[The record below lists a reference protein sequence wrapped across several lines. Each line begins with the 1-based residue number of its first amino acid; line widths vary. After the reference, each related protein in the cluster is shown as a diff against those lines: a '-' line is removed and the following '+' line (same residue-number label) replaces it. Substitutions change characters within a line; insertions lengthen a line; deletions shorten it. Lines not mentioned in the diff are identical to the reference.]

1 MAKFDKLL
9 EEATANIR
17 LDRESAN
24 TALEEIVQ
32 DIHQGKT
39 THHQSGVVMA
49 KYLETLQRSNEQL
62 VKIASLLSKKE
73 KHGESLSSADINQI
87 YDNLGENTDGET

>member
-1 MAKFDKLL
+1 MAKFEKIL
-9 EEATANIR
+9 EEATTNIR
-17 LDRESAN
+17 LDRESASA
-24 TALEEIVQ
+24 ALDEIVQ

-39 THHQSGVVMA
+39 THQHSGAVMA

-73 KHGESLSSADINQI
+73 KQNEVLSSADINHI
-87 YDNLGENTDGET
+87 YENLGEEVTDG

>member
-9 EEATANIR
+9 EEAMSNIR
-17 LDRESAN
+17 IDRETAN
-24 TALEEIVQ
+24 TALEELVQ

-62 VKIASLLSKKE
+62 VKIASLMSKTSKQTE
-73 KHGESLSSADINQI
+73 ALSSADINHI
-87 YDNLGENTDGET
+87 YDNLGEEA

>member
-9 EEATANIR
+9 DEATANIR

-24 TALEEIVQ
+24 AALEEIVQ

-73 KHGESLSSADINQI
+73 KQGESLSTSDINQI
-87 YDNLGENTDGET
+87 YDNLGDSANVER

>member
-1 MAKFDKLL
+1 MAKYDKLL
-9 EEATANIR
+9 EEATTNIR
-17 LDRESAN
+17 LDRDSASA
-24 TALEEIVQ
+24 ALEEIVQ

-73 KHGESLSSADINQI
+73 KHSDALSSVDINHI
-87 YDNLGENTDGET
+87 YDNLGEKSP